1 MPSNPAIGAELR
13 ALWRLA
19 WPLVVTQVG
28 FMMLGVVDALL
39 LGRLSVQALDAVAL
53 ANMWGWSTLA
63 LAMGVVNGMDP
74 IVSQAHGDRDPQAAA
89 LALQRGM
96 VVAGLVSLPVVAGW
110 CLTGPVLKALGQ
122 DPAIADLAQTYNTIR
137 APSVPCALAVA
148 ALRSWLSGRNLV
160 APAMW
165 IAVAMNV
172 LNALFGWALIF
183 GELGFPRLELAGA
196 AIVACGVAI
205 GQLAAL
211 LAFIRV
217 AELHTGAWR
226 RWDRRSFE
234 PRGLMQIAR
243 VGVPFGLQMS
253 LEGSAWSLA
262 AVMSGWLGVA
272 PLAAHTIV
280 LNMIA
285 LWFQIPVGIGIAGSI
300 RVGNLLGAGDLEGAR
315 RAGSVSLLGGAAVM
329 LIAAAGFVLFRW
341 ELPRLFTA
349 DVEVVALAA
358 LILPI
363 CGAFQIFDGVQV
375 VAGGILRGAGR
386 TQVPA
391 AANLV
396 GYYALALPLA
406 AWIGAADRMGLAGI
420 WWSLLLALMFVSA
433 VLLFFLRRAARLPLA
448 ELRIAAH

>member
-1 MPSNPAIGAELR
+1 MSPTNEVRAELG

-39 LGRLSVQALDAVAL
+39 LGRLSVHALDAAAL
-53 ANMWGWSTLA
+53 ANMWGWATLA
-63 LAMGVVNGMDP
+63 LANGVVNGMDP
-74 IVSQAHGDRDPQAAA
+74 IVSQAHGDRDPAAAA
-89 LALQRGM
+89 LALQRGV
-96 VVAGLVSLPVVAGW
+96 VVAGIASLPVVAGW
-110 CLTGPVLKALGQ
+110 CLTGPVLRALGQ

-137 APSVPCALAVA
+137 APSAPCILFVV

-165 IAVAMNV
+165 IALGMNV
-172 LNALFGWALIF
+172 LNAVLGWALIF

-196 AIVACGVAI
+196 AIVACAMAIAQLVA
-205 GQLAAL
+205 LFAYV
-211 LAFIRV
+211 RV
-217 AELHTGAWR
+217 AELHEGAWR

-234 PRGLMQIAR
+234 LGGLWQIGR
-243 VGVPFGLQMS
+243 IGIPFGLQMS

-262 AVMSGWLGVA
+262 AMMSGWLGVA

-285 LWFQIPVGIGIAGSI
+285 LWFQVPVGIAMAGSI
-300 RVGNLLGAGDLEGAR
+300 RVGNLLGRGDLEGAR
-315 RAGSVSLLGGAAVM
+315 RAGSVSLASGAAVM
-329 LIAAAGFVLFRW
+329 LIAAAIFVLFRW

-349 DVEVVALAA
+349 DAQVVAFAA

-391 AANLV
+391 VANLV

-406 AWIGAADRMGLAGI
+406 GWIGAADRLGLAGI
-420 WWSLLLALMFVSA
+420 WWSLLVGLAFVSSA
-433 VLLFFLRRAARLPLA
+433 LLFFLRRAARLPLA

>member
-1 MPSNPAIGAELR
+1 MTSNPAVRAELG
-13 ALWRLA
+13 ALGRLA

-28 FMMLGVVDALL
+28 FMLLGVVDALL
-39 LGRLSVQALDAVAL
+39 LGRLSVAALDAVAL

-63 LAMGVVNGMDP
+63 LANGVVNGIDP
-74 IVSQAHGDRDPQAAA
+74 IISQAHGDRDREGAA
-89 LALQRGM
+89 LALQRGI
-96 VVAGLVSLPVVAGW
+96 VVALAASVPVVAGW
-110 CLTGPVLKALGQ
+110 CLTGPVLRALGQ
-122 DPAIADLAQTYNTIR
+122 DPAIADLAQSYNAIR
-137 APSVPCALAVA
+137 APSAPCLLLVV

-165 IAVAMNV
+165 TAVAMNAV
-172 LNALFGWALIF
+172 NALLGWALIF
-183 GELGFPRLELAGA
+183 GKLGFPRLEVAGA
-196 AIVACGVAI
+196 AIVACAVAV

-211 LAFIRV
+211 LAYIRLGD
-217 AELHTGAWR
+217 LHAGAWR

-234 PRGLMQIAR
+234 LRGLAQIAR
-243 VGVPFGLQMS
+243 IGVPFGLQMS

-262 AVMSGWLGVA
+262 AVMSGWLGTA

-285 LWFQIPVGIGIAGSI
+285 LWFQIPVGIAIAGSI
-300 RVGNLLGAGDLEGAR
+300 RVGNLVGGSDLAGAR
-315 RAGSVSLLGGAAVM
+315 RAGAVAVASGAAVM
-329 LIAAAGFVLFRW
+329 LIAAAIFTVFRW

-349 DVEVVALAA
+349 QADVVALAA

-363 CGAFQIFDGVQV
+363 CGAFQVFDGVQV

-391 AANLV
+391 AANLF

-406 AWIGAADRMGLAGI
+406 AWIGSAERLGLAGI
-420 WWSLLLALMFVSA
+420 WWSLLVGLLFVSSTLI
-433 VLLFFLRRAARLPLA
+433 VFLRRAARLPLA